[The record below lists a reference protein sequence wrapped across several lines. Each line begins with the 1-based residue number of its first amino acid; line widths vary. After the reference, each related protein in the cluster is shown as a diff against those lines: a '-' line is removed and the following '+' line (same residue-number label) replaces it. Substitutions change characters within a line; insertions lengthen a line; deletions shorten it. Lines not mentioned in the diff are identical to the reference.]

1 VKNPKNNQETQ
12 VKSLIKVS
20 KPIIDDEEIKA
31 VTEVLKSGRYAD
43 GPKAKEFEDGFSK
56 YIGTKY
62 AVSASSGTSS
72 LHMALIVV
80 GVKPGDEVIVPA
92 LTFFATVEAVLHQG
106 AKPVFADIN
115 PKTYVLDPLDFKKK
129 ITEKTKAVIP
139 VHLFGQPVEMDEMLE
154 ISKKHGIAI
163 VEDCAQAHGAE
174 YKGKKVG
181 SFGDVNCWSF
191 YATKNMTTG
200 EGGMVTTDNKEYAEK
215 IFGLRNHGMV
225 NRNEHTILGYNYR
238 LSEIHA
244 AIGIVQLKKLDK
256 FNERRRKVS
265 FALREELSSVDWL
278 EPQYIPDY
286 INHAFFW
293 CAMKIDEKKI
303 GMSGKELRE
312 ELLKKGLEVRH
323 RYSAPLYKQPVL
335 LENNFNGLVP
345 EKIDYSNMYLP
356 NVESIAGKLIGLPNH
371 PGITDDEINE
381 TVSIIRS
388 IPSK

>member
-1 VKNPKNNQETQ
+1 M
-12 VKSLIKVS
+12 IKVS
-20 KPIIDDEEIKA
+20 KPIINDEEINA
-31 VTEVLKSGRYAD
+31 VTEVLRSGRYAD
-43 GPKAKEFEDGFSK
+43 GPKAKEFEDKFSK

-62 AVSASSGTSS
+62 AVAASSGTSS
-72 LHMALIVV
+72 LHMALIAV

-106 AKPVFADIN
+106 AIPVFADLN
-115 PKTYVLDPLDFKKK
+115 PETYVLDPADFENK

-139 VHLFGQPVEMDEMLE
+139 VHLFGQPVEMDEFLE
-154 ISKKHGIAI
+154 ISKKHNIAVI
-163 VEDCAQAHGAE
+163 EDCAQAHGAE

-200 EGGMVTTDNKEYAEK
+200 EGGMVTTDYQEYAEK
-215 IFGLRNHGMV
+215 IYGLRNHGMI

-244 AIGIVQLKKLDK
+244 AIGIVQLKKLDR
-256 FNERRRKVS
+256 FNEKRRKVS
-265 FALREELSSVDWL
+265 FSLREKLSSVDCL
-278 EPQYIPDY
+278 EPQKIPDY

-293 CAMKIDEKKI
+293 CAMKINENKI
-303 GMSGKELRE
+303 GMSGRELRE

-323 RYSAPLYKQPVL
+323 RYDSPLYKQPVL
-335 LENNFNGLVP
+335 LENNFNGLIK
-345 EKIDYSNMYLP
+345 EKLDYSQIHLSNA
-356 NVESIAGKLIGLPNH
+356 ESIAGKLIGLPNH
-371 PGITDDEINE
+371 PGITDEEIENI
-381 TVSIIRS
+381 VSIIRS